1 MLRSVH
7 MCSLNVHCFCC
18 CGIFWCQDGGD
29 YCVPFQSPS
38 DASTWLGAALV
49 TCQISPHLEMRFLY
63 FSCAVR
69 PGFFLARSAL
79 RCKGILCQER
89 RLLFS
94 KSSWEPFGI
103 PHLSWSRDVQRIL
116 EMINYGLLLSFP
128 FSGSSL
134 LVSRIFATF
143 PRCAKQCTLLS
154 S

>member
-1 MLRSVH
+1 MFTQCALFLLLWNFLMSGWWWLLRSFPISLRCFH
-7 MCSLNVHCFCC
+7 MAWGCSSYL
-18 CGIFWCQDGGD
+18 
-29 YCVPFQSPS
+29 S
-38 DASTWLGAALV
+38 DFASSRNAVLVFFLRCSTW
-49 TCQISPHLEMRFLY
+49 I
-63 FSCAVR
+63 
-69 PGFFLARSAL
+69 FLARSAL